1 MGRGHS
7 PETMEALRE
16 IKALQAEYDETGN
29 VDCLNELDDWR
40 DIAQSRISI
49 DHSPIDWGDDSN

>member
-1 MGRGHS
+1 
-7 PETMEALRE
+7 MEALRE